1 MIARFSKALT
11 LGVAVLA
18 CMTMS
23 VEANTL
29 VTIKPGVLLSQG
41 EGYVAV
47 TGTTPVSP
55 GDTILVNEGGAAK
68 IQCAP
73 GESLTLSEPGYYK
86 VPTDCSPAS
95 AQDFFSA
102 FEGLGA
108 LGPLLLGGAV
118 LGGAIA
124 ILEGSED
131 SPASP

>member
-23 VEANTL
+23 VEAKTL
-29 VTIKPGVLLSQG
+29 VTIKPGVLVSQG

-47 TGTTPVSP
+47 TGTTPVAP
-55 GDTILVNEGGAAK
+55 GDTILVNDGGLAE

-73 GESLTLSEPGYYK
+73 GEALTLSEPGYYK
-86 VPTDCSPAS
+86 VPADCGAAS
-95 AQDFFSA
+95 AQDLFSA

-108 LGPLLLGGAV
+108 VGPLLLGGAV

-131 SPASP
+131 SPASQ